1 MLQDTAV
8 SVCVVSLVPSKHGL
22 PLRER
27 LSHTLSLCS
36 CVHVNVLTC
45 CDVVYAIHTC
55 TVHWYVYGVQEYVMY
70 HWYTIY
76 CLDVYD
82 VMMMSYLGYVETRY
96 MAWASWQL
104 MSGYPHCTALHC

>member
-55 TVHWYVYGVQEYVMY
+55 TVHWYRYTVCVWRTGVYYVS
-70 HWYTIY
+70 
-76 CLDVYD
+76 LVYYIL
-82 VMMMSYLGYVETRY
+82 S
-96 MAWASWQL
+96 
-104 MSGYPHCTALHC
+104 